1 LGAGNVISRD
11 LKSGPLSWILGNW
24 ETNYVFLAR
33 SGQPYN
39 LQVSGDIANISGSG
53 GTATG
58 YGRPNLIGDPNAPCN
73 INGVLVP
80 TKSEACFFNPA
91 AFSTP
96 SGSFGNFG
104 RDVLRSEPFFNM
116 DFSLVKN
123 IPLGESRS
131 VQLRFESFNTFNFQI
146 LAVPAG
152 ITIGNANAGQVNNVA
167 STPRQLQIA
176 AKITF

>member
-1 LGAGNVISRD
+1 MELRRVMAARIWLAIPTLPAPLMASRC
-11 LKSGPLSWILGNW
+11 
-24 ETNYVFLAR
+24 
-33 SGQPYN
+33 
-39 LQVSGDIANISGSG
+39 LQ
-53 GTATG
+53 
-58 YGRPNLIGDPNAPCN
+58 
-73 INGVLVP
+73 GVKHASL
-80 TKSEACFFNPA
+80 TQS
-91 AFSTP
+91 AFQTP

-104 RDVLRSEPFFNM
+104 RDVLHSEPFFNL

-131 VQLRFESFNTFNFQI
+131 VQLRFESFNTLNFQI

-152 ITIGNANAGQVNNVA
+152 ITIGNTNAGQVNNVT